1 MMMSDIFPQIPWKP
15 NFLGTEFGFC
25 KIGVVWLLGWPKRG
39 YRLRSDKNVNDLDAW
54 SGPGFAGVD
63 PNINNMQILV
73 NLVPYFCSIIWIRN
87 RL

>member
-54 SGPGFAGVD
+54 SGPDLRG
-63 PNINNMQILV
+63 ISQ
-73 NLVPYFCSIIWIRN
+73 Y
-87 RL
+87 